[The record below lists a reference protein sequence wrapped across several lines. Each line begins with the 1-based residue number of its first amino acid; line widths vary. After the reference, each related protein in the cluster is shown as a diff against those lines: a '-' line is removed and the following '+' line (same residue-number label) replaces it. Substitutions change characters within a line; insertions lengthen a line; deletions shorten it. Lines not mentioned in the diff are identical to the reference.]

1 MRMYVKKQKK
11 ELAKVR
17 RNREG
22 GTKATAQTKDL
33 DAVNTVKATGVQPRQ
48 RRKRSR
54 VEDKEWRQSD
64 LSK

>member
-1 MRMYVKKQKK
+1 MHMYVKKQKK

-22 GTKATAQTKDL
+22 GTKATVQTKDL